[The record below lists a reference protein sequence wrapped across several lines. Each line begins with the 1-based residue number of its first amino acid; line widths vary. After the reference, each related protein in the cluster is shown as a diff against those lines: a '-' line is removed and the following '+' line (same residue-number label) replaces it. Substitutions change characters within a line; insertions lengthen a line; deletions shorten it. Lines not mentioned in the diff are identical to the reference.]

1 MQSWFKDNFL
11 PPDLPV
17 RRGTETEYVPL
28 RELQRQ
34 SIDPESP
41 FRPPPPGLSIPR
53 LMISPLRPDGV
64 NPLLDPISLL
74 TQEKRLGPP
83 ALFYSSRG
91 GHSTS
96 IVDARGRSVL
106 KTRLH
111 WTPDDS
117 TPQTIF
123 SPAKL
128 GDIKRLEAF
137 EMADGRTVL
146 VAFRQGG
153 LEATDI
159 GDAIMTPG
167 DECRTVYPYFDPP
180 PSLCN
185 RRSVFTWRTGE
196 PLVERVPD
204 VNDSQSSFPT
214 SSAIAVSTVGA
225 GVNNPKRRSG
235 HVSQLSGPKGPTW
248 KPSALSDGEDDSGF
262 YGIQEDLLVLGRS
275 RDKVYFCDRSTGK
288 FRLMM
293 LSANSTQQNTVSN
306 SASNPAS
313 TTASPIQAS

>member
-1 MQSWFKDNFL
+1 MQSWFKDGFL

-17 RRGTETEYVPL
+17 RRGTETQYIPL
-28 RELQRQ
+28 KELQRQ

-41 FRPPPPGLSIPR
+41 FRPPPPGLAIPR
-53 LMISPLRPDGV
+53 LMVGPLRPDGV

-106 KTRLH
+106 KGRLH
-111 WTPDDS
+111 WTPDDA

-123 SPAKL
+123 SPARL

-137 EMADGRTVL
+137 EMAHGKTVL

-159 GDAIMTPG
+159 GDAVTTPG
-167 DECRTVYPYFDPP
+167 DGCRTVYPYFEPS

-185 RRSVFTWRTGE
+185 RRHVFTWRTGE
-196 PLVERVPD
+196 SVTERD
-204 VNDSQSSFPT
+204 IDDSQSTFPS
-214 SSAIAVSTVGA
+214 SSAIPVSTVGS
-225 GVNNPKRRSG
+225 GVTQPKRRSG
-235 HVSQLSGPKGPTW
+235 HVSQLSGVKAPNWKGGTF
-248 KPSALSDGEDDSGF
+248 SDGEEDNGF
-262 YGIQEDLLVLGRS
+262 FGVQEDLLVLGRS
-275 RDKVYFCDRSTGK
+275 HDKVYFCDRSTGK

-293 LSANSTQQNTVSN
+293 LSADPNQ
-306 SASNPAS
+306 SNPTS
-313 TTASPIQAS
+313 NPTPQQTS